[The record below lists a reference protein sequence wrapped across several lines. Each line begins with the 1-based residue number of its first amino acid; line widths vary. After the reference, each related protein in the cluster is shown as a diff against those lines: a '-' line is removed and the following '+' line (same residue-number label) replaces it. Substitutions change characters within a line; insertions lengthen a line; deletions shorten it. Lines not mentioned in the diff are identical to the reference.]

1 MTDVVNSGTGLR
13 FLREFRVRSGK
24 DFERIYAGK
33 QRAGD
38 QRLLVFGQPNDCE
51 YSRIGLSVSRKHG
64 NAVHRNR
71 KKRLLREAFRLSR
84 RKLPTGFDFVLIPRV
99 GAPATVGEYRHS
111 LKRLMKKIAKRFPTD
126 EEPAS

>member
-1 MTDVVNSGTGLR
+1 MTDKAGSEIGLR
-13 FLREFRVRSGK
+13 FLHEFRIRSGD
-24 DFERIYAGK
+24 DFEQIYAGK

-38 QRLLVFGQPNDCE
+38 QRLLIFGLPNDRA

-84 RKLPTGFDFVLIPRV
+84 PKLPTGFDFVLIPRV
-99 GAPATVGEYRHS
+99 GEPASLGEYRHS
-111 LKRLMKKIAKRFPTD
+111 LKRLMKKIEKRFATN
-126 EEPAS
+126 EESST